1 MPDQPTGSIIMNTA
15 VIPDDRPGL
24 ATIALSISLS
34 GVDRLSENR
43 PLVYRRAGGGSGR
56 RGYRLGHGALGARS
70 GVVAFAEGVET
81 RTPRYPHHLISG
93 GTRLCCI
100 YLLS

>member
-1 MPDQPTGSIIMNTA
+1 MTDL
-15 VIPDDRPGL
+15 GL
-24 ATIALSISLS
+24 LPL
-34 GVDRLSENR
+34 RLAYLLVVLIDFSENR